1 MMELMYMTVYK
12 FFEALDR
19 KLDCLDANRGTA
31 RLDRLPDFSD
41 VRDDEIDELFA
52 PFLVRNNDPVMA

>member
-12 FFEALDR
+12 FFEALER
-19 KLDCLDANRGTA
+19 KLDCLDANRGTTHH
-31 RLDRLPDFSD
+31 DKLPDFSD

-52 PFLVRNNDPVMA
+52 PLLVRKSDPLMA